1 MITLR
6 QETPPDYTETENMI
20 REAFWN
26 HYTPACNEHYL
37 CHIMR
42 DCPAFISALDIIAVD
57 NGKIVGNS
65 MCLKSYIDSDKG
77 DYYEVLSL
85 GPIGVLPKYQRQG
98 IGGMLIARTKEIAKS
113 SGFRAILLCGDPDY
127 YTRHDF
133 IEAEKYGIRNAD
145 NMYADAL
152 LAYELYAGALSEAQ
166 GRYYENEIYHIDET
180 LAKKFDRRF
189 PEKEIVY
196 GTATQ
201 KKFEMM
207 LKRVKSYQI

>member
-6 QETPPDYTETENMI
+6 QETPPDYAETENMI

-26 HYTPACNEHYL
+26 LYTPACNEHYL

-42 DCPAFISALDIIAVD
+42 NCPAFISALDIVAVD
-57 NGKIVGNS
+57 NDKIVGNS

-77 DYYEVLSL
+77 EHYEVLSL
-85 GPIGVLPKYQRQG
+85 GPISVLPKYQRQG
-98 IGGMLIARTKEIAKS
+98 IGGMMIARTKEIAKS
-113 SGFRAILLCGDPDY
+113 LDFNAILLCGDPDY
-127 YTRHDF
+127 YTRHGF
-133 IEAEKYGIRNAD
+133 IKAEKYGIRNAA

-166 GRYYENEIYHIDET
+166 GRYYENEIYNIDET
-180 LAKKFDRRF
+180 LAKEFDGHF
-189 PEKEIVY
+189 PDKEIIY

-207 LKRVKSYQI
+207 IKRVKSYQI